1 MGRASLL
8 YFRYTLWYDEQATV
22 ISMGERRMAL
32 TLRQEAISYTPE
44 EYLALEEL
52 ADTKSEYYKGQIFA
66 MSGGSINHNRIAVNL
81 LTELGSGLQSTPC
94 EPFNSDLR
102 VYIKAHDLF
111 TYPDVSILCGEPAF
125 YNNRT
130 DSITNPIV
138 LIEVLPPSTK
148 DYDRGQKFEFYRSL
162 SSLQDYVVI
171 HQNQILIEYHHKVG
185 IGRWL
190 LTEFIDLDETLII
203 QAIDF
208 TIPLRRIY
216 ARVSELAA

>member
-1 MGRASLL
+1 
-8 YFRYTLWYDEQATV
+8 
-22 ISMGERRMAL
+22 MAL
-32 TLRQEAISYTPE
+32 ALKKESLIYTPE

-66 MSGGSINHNRIAVNL
+66 MSGGSINHNRIGSNVNAL
-81 LTELGSGLQSTPC
+81 LNVGLENTPC
-94 EPFNSDLR
+94 EAFNSDLR
-102 VYIKAHDLF
+102 IYIKAHDLF
-111 TYPDVSILCGEPAF
+111 TYPDVSVLCGEPAF

-130 DSITNPIV
+130 DSITNPVVIV
-138 LIEVLPPSTK
+138 EVLSPSTK

-162 SSLQDYVVI
+162 PSLQDYVVI
-171 HQNQILIEYHHKVG
+171 HQDQILIEYHHKVG

-190 LTEFIDLDETLII
+190 LIEFTDLDETLII

-208 TIPLRRIY
+208 ALPLRRIY